1 MAGPVVTPW
10 GGPFGASV
18 HGVDIEA
25 GLSPDD
31 AEIMRRALAEHR
43 VLTVEDQHPSDAAYA
58 CFGHLWGQPIQF
70 FIPRDRDAEHPEVIR
85 ITNSS
90 ATPDRL
96 RDGAMHWHQDS
107 TYEAVPAAVTML
119 SALEAPD
126 GRNETMF
133 ADLTAA
139 FEALPVAQQ
148 EQLGTLRVVHDRR
161 GCVPELLFPDER
173 RGAASRDE
181 SVLTVTHPLVMRHP
195 VTGRRALYGISGTPV
210 GIEEM
215 DQQVAIELLV
225 GLKRHALQQQF
236 RQSAT
241 AAVGTVLIWD
251 NLSVMHC
258 ATATE
263 YSDEPGRRRVVRRIS
278 TKMRSTDE

>member
-18 HGVDIEA
+18 RGVDIEA
-25 GLSPDD
+25 GLSADD
-31 AEIMRRALAEHR
+31 AEIVRRALAEHR
-43 VLTVEDQHPSDAAYA
+43 VLTIEDQHPSDAAYA
-58 CFGHLWGQPIQF
+58 CFGHRWGEPIKF
-70 FIPRDRDAEHPEVIR
+70 FIPRDRDAGHPEVIR

-90 ATPDRL
+90 ATPERL

-107 TYEAVPAAVTML
+107 TYEAIPAAVTML

-161 GCVPELLFPDER
+161 GSPPEMFFADER

-181 SVLTVTHPLVMRHP
+181 SVPTVTHPLVLCHP

-210 GIEEM
+210 GIEGM
-215 DQQVAIELLV
+215 DQQAAVELLV

-278 TKMRSTDE
+278 TKMRSIDE